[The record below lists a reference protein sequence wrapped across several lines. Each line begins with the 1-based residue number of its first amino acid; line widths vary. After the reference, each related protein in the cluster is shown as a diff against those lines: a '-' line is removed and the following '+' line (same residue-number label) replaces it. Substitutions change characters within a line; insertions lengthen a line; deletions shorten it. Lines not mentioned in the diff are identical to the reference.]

1 MTTAIPPMIS
11 LADRL
16 APVEAGAYVVAA
28 AFLGDLPAFALG
40 DGSLVLGD
48 RRIALHDGAILC
60 VAVDGQRLITGGD
73 DGAVAAIGPDGA
85 VAKIAE
91 KQGWIDAVAS
101 GPDGA
106 VAWSV
111 GKKVFVRDGSGKTF
125 EHVDASTARGL
136 AFAPKGFQLAIAR
149 YNGVTLWFPRASA
162 EPKELGWKGSH
173 VEVTWSPDGRFVVT
187 TMQEPA
193 LHGWRVADGAHMRM
207 TGYPGKVRS
216 IAWSGDGS
224 KWLATS
230 GADAAIVWPF
240 AAKEGPMGKPP
251 VELSAR
257 REKVTRVAFHPHAPL
272 VAIGYEDGMVLM
284 SRMPD
289 GAEILVRKPAQAD
302 PVSALAFD
310 AKGTRLLFGT
320 EGGAAGSVALGGEG

>member
-1 MTTAIPPMIS
+1 VTTAMPPMIS
-11 LADRL
+11 LAERAAALD
-16 APVEAGAYVVAA
+16 AGAYVVAA
-28 AFLGDLPAFALG
+28 GFLGGEPAFALG
-40 DGSLVLGD
+40 DGALLLGE
-48 RRIALHDGAILC
+48 RRIALHDGAVLC
-60 VAVDGQRLITGGD
+60 AAFDGKRLLTGGD
-73 DGAVAAIGPDGA
+73 DGAVLSSAPDGA
-85 VAKIAE
+85 ITRIAE
-91 KQGWIDAVAS
+91 AGGWVDAVAS

-106 VAWSV
+106 IAWSV
-111 GKKVFVRDGSGKTF
+111 GKKVFVRDGAGKTF

-162 EPKELGWKGSH
+162 EPKELAWKGSH

-216 IAWSGDGS
+216 IAWSGDG

-257 REKVTRVAFHPHAPL
+257 REKVTRVAFHPGAPL
-272 VAIGYEDGMVLM
+272 VAIGYEDGMVVL

-289 GAEILVRKPAQAD
+289 GAEILLRKQGQGG

-310 AKGTRLLFGT
+310 AKGTRVLFGT
-320 EGGAAGSVALGGEG
+320 EGGAAGLVGLAPEG